1 MWVRRWGKSRFYPHS
16 TWVDIHG
23 IDCSHNE
30 ASYERLASRKHTRVS
45 PPPGDL
51 LAMSHVLDENVAPE
65 NRGGRRKFAETEGIV
80 LMKEIVANDT
90 HCVPAWQGD

>member
-1 MWVRRWGKSRFYPHS
+1 L
-16 TWVDIHG
+16 
-23 IDCSHNE
+23 
-30 ASYERLASRKHTRVS
+30 LATTKPRMNVLQVANIRAY

-51 LAMSHVLDENVAPE
+51 LAMSHVLDDNVAPE
-65 NRGGRRKFAETEGIV
+65 NRGGRRKFADTEGIV